1 MDDHT
6 LHNADNDD
14 EEVLNELLEQ
24 EHGGAN
30 SQTSD
35 VLSASTPYPKPTKPT
50 STAANVSKVL
60 EVHVLAI
67 DM

>member
-6 LHNADNDD
+6 LHNADNNDD

-30 SQTSD
+30 SQTSH

-50 STAANVSKVL
+50 STAANVSKVC
-60 EVHVLAI
+60 
-67 DM
+67 